1 MTDATL
7 SYARALR
14 RHALAC
20 GKVRMPVTIT
30 VDPIS
35 AAHLADII
43 ERGCRRSDYVR
54 TVQAEAERLRDV
66 AEDELIRAQDLNA
79 AADRALERAR
89 VHHRRAWRV
98 YWLGLAFVVLWG
110 SVLAALA

>member
-14 RHALAC
+14 RHAQAC
-20 GKVRMPVTIT
+20 RRVSAPVTIT
-30 VDPIS
+30 VDPIT

-54 TVQAEAERLRDV
+54 TVQAEAERLRDE

-79 AADRALERAR
+79 AADRALERADQAALCLF
-89 VHHRRAWRV
+89 V
-98 YWLGLAFVVLWG
+98 LAVGALALVVWAVVL
-110 SVLAALA
+110 L